1 MADRA
6 QLLKQIQEISFV
18 VNDLTLYLDTHP
30 LDTDALDNFS
40 QAKAQRK
47 QLMEQFARQFE
58 PLTVD
63 CVCPDTNNETDSHCK
78 YPGQK
83 NFTWSDGPL
92 PWDNQGGA
100 L

>member
-6 QLLKQIQEISFV
+6 QLLQQIQEISFV
-18 VNDLTLYLDTHP
+18 VNDLNLYLDTHP

-83 NFTWSDGPL
+83 HFTWSDGPL